1 MENNNSSAKDKR
13 ELNVKRA
20 KRISWYRRQNLDL
33 KHAMEEFCKDN
44 DKLSHKQKE
53 ELENFG
59 RKLFQCGG
67 LSLYREDGAK
77 DNTYMHSL
85 TCKHKMCFICN
96 SERKRKLRLLY
107 FHFFTVS
114 EPGLIKNYDFMHLT
128 LTVPHDENGWRGN
141 RVYNKEILSSFNELR
156 KCFFWKESVYAGE
169 YSVEVTKNKNGLHVH
184 IHALLL
190 VEKSLGN
197 RNALYVNILKAWNK
211 LTIWGE
217 KKDFEEKRK
226 EGVRKSLSFL
236 GENAETVINQLQAN
250 GSTLVGLESLY
261 IYQKGQKRHCSGKVQ
276 SMIAGIMETMKYHFE
291 PCELYKAKG
300 LYDVALLAEIVP
312 MMKGERLY
320 GKFGAFYKE
329 KRLNL
334 SSVEDISFED
344 LSKLGVLSDNVE
356 VSESYKVLDPLNTRG
371 AKKRLQCFGEPTMR
385 LTGNYKEVFGTF
397 RSVVAGKLKED
408 SIKFAIAKNNARYSK
423 LELLEPKVE
432 FSAKNY
438 FN

>member
-1 MENNNSSAKDKR
+1 MKDKKL
-13 ELNVKRA
+13 LNIKRA
-20 KRISWYRRQNLDL
+20 KRISWYRRQNLNL
-33 KHAMEEFCKDN
+33 RTAMQVFCKDN
-44 DKLSHKQKE
+44 KNLSHKQNE
-53 ELENFG
+53 ELENFS

-67 LSLYREDGAK
+67 LSLYREESEK

-107 FHFFTVS
+107 YHFFTVA
-114 EPGLIKNYDFMHLT
+114 EPDIMKKYDFMHLT
-128 LTVPHDENGWRGN
+128 LTVPHTLEGWKGSK
-141 RVYNKEILSSFNELR
+141 VYNKELLQSFNELR
-156 KCFFWKESVYAGE
+156 KLFFWKQDVFAGE

-184 IHALLL
+184 IHSLLL
-190 VEKSLGN
+190 VEKGLGN

-211 LTIWGE
+211 LTIWGDAKE
-217 KKDFEEKRK
+217 FEEKRI
-226 EGVRKSLSFL
+226 EGIKKSLGFL
-236 GENAETVINQLQAN
+236 GESAISVIDRLNPN

-261 IYQKGQKRHCSGKVQ
+261 TYQKGKKQYCTGEPQ
-276 SMIAGIMETMKYHFE
+276 SMINGIMETMKYHFE
-291 PCELYKAKG
+291 PAQLYKDKG
-300 LYDVALLAEIVP
+300 AYDVALLAEIVP

-344 LSKLGVLSDNVE
+344 LAKLGILADDKE
-356 VSESYKVLDPLNTRG
+356 QSENQNYKVLDPLNTRG
-371 AKKRLQCFGEPTMR
+371 DKKLQCFGQPKMT
-385 LTGNYKEVFGTF
+385 LTGNYKQVFATF
-397 RSVVAGKLKED
+397 RNVVAGSLKED
-408 SIKFAIAKNNARYSK
+408 SIKFAIQKSNNRLNQFSAKEAVK
-423 LELLEPKVE
+423 AEPKVE